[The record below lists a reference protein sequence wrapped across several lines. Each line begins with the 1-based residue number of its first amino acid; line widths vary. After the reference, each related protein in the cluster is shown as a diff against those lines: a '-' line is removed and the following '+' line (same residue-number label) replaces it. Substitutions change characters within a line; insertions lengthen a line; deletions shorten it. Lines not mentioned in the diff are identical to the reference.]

1 MDSFR
6 ALLACPACNGELAGT
21 WSCVSC
27 GIQFEVR
34 DGIPALVQAP
44 DATTRTVRDFYDCA
58 PFPGYPSNLSLDWLR
73 ARASRSPFPAM
84 LDQAIAA
91 DARIVE
97 IGCGTG
103 AMSLYLS
110 RANRLVVGADIS
122 RNALRL
128 ASSAAQ
134 RCLIENVQF
143 VETDI
148 ASLGIRQDA
157 FDLVY
162 SSGVLHHTQNPEAAF
177 YRVAR
182 LVRPGGIIVIGLY
195 NAFARIPLRLRRGA
209 SRLLGQHV
217 TGTDPVLRDRESE
230 PGRHAAW
237 LRDQYHH
244 PEEHRHTLAE
254 VQRWFEKSG
263 IDYIRA
269 YPSALLDRREGGL
282 LDPEG
287 DAWRVEGWMAQ
298 IGWMRQLGREGGLFV
313 TVGRRHI

>member
-1 MDSFR
+1 MDPFP
-6 ALLACPACNGELAGT
+6 ALLACPACGGDLADD
-21 WSCVSC
+21 WACVSC
-27 GIQFEVR
+27 GGQYEVQ
-34 DGIPALVQAP
+34 DGIPALLKPP
-44 DATTRTVRDFYDCA
+44 DARTRAVRDFYDQA

-103 AMSLYLS
+103 AMSLYLC

-122 RNALRL
+122 RNALRI
-128 ASSAAQ
+128 ASGAAR
-134 RCLIENVQF
+134 RCGIGNVQF

-148 ASLGIRQDA
+148 ASLGLRHEA

-162 SSGVLHHTQNPEAAF
+162 SSGVLHHTQDPEAAF
-177 YRVAR
+177 HRVAR
-182 LVRPGGIIVIGLY
+182 LARPGGIIVIGLY
-195 NAFARIPLRLRRGA
+195 NAFARIPLRVRRGA
-209 SRLLGQHV
+209 SRLLGQRWICA
-217 TGTDPVLRDRESE
+217 DPVLRDRKSE
-230 PGRHAAW
+230 PGRHDAW
-237 LRDQYHH
+237 LRDQYRH

-254 VQRWFEKSG
+254 VQRWFAKSG
-263 IDYIRA
+263 IDYLRA

-298 IGWMRQLGREGGLFV
+298 IGWMRQLGRDGGLFV
-313 TVGRRHI
+313 TVGRRRI